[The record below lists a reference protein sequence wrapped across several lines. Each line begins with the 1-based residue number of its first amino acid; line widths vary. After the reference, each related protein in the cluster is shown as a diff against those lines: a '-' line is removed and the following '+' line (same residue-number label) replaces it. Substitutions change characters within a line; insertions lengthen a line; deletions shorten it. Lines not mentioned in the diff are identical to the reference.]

1 MRFIVNFAFRF
12 RSKSSF
18 VFILFI
24 MSWDTYVQNLIDGG
38 MKDGAIAGLE
48 NGGWMVAA
56 SGSHV
61 IIINLPIFVNLSSAF
76 HKMIQKYIEV
86 KGWKATYAVVNFGYS
101 SGTDGGTESKMR
113 KRGEEKKKYS
123 MRQRPGIEPGIPGYF
138 LY

>member
-1 MRFIVNFAFRF
+1 MEKLFILAETVRFGD
-12 RSKSSF
+12 SKSSF

-86 KGWKATYAVVNFGYS
+86 KGWKATYAVVNFGYPS
-101 SGTDGGTESKMR
+101 
-113 KRGEEKKKYS
+113 
-123 MRQRPGIEPGIPGYF
+123 
-138 LY
+138 

>member
-61 IIINLPIFVNLSSAF
+61 IINLPIFVNLSSAF

-86 KGWKATYAVVNFGYS
+86 KGWKATYAVVNFGYPS
-101 SGTDGGTESKMR
+101 
-113 KRGEEKKKYS
+113 
-123 MRQRPGIEPGIPGYF
+123 
-138 LY
+138 